1 MTVGLVAVGVANHF
15 VLARTRCSSIPRR
28 DAGRRS
34 LLYWIGLA
42 GGQLMP
48 RSSGAALERLAAAA
62 GERGHGDLD
71 ARFGTAFPQAVA
83 DRTTADAEATDQ
95 AAGSGRT

>member
-1 MTVGLVAVGVANHF
+1 
-15 VLARTRCSSIPRR
+15 
-28 DAGRRS
+28 
-34 LLYWIGLA
+34 
-42 GGQLMP
+42 MP